1 MVQVQDFHGS
11 STHQSSLASI
21 VNYPPKR
28 DSIKALKVTVCFVI
42 TKRMAST
49 NETENLGESDTL
61 MKLKHVGRKL
71 LRCNVPVDELL
82 ELLDNLDLILSTVN
96 QLPSEP
102 MQEALVPS
110 MKALISDELLRH
122 TDEDVKISVTSC
134 IAEITRITAPDS
146 PYDDEQMKEIF
157 NLMVAAFDKLSD
169 ISGHYYEKVLSILDN
184 VAKIRLCLVMLDLE
198 CDNLIIEMF
207 QHFLRIVR
215 SNHLQDVIDSMELI
229 MTLVLDESDEVSADL
244 LRPLL
249 DSLRKENQTISPTS
263 WTLAEKVVTNSS
275 VKLKPYLLR
284 AVESSGRA
292 LNEYAQIVTSI
303 CQNESESSQHDHS
316 NEYNKEVVQ
325 AVENEPDV
333 PKDADE
339 QATTA
344 TTQIDAEEQPTTA
357 TTQIDAEEQPTTVT
371 TQIDA
376 EEQPTTVTAQID
388 AEEQPATTT
397 TKIDAAKDTVEQL
410 SDVKKGLKPD
420 ITCERSAE
428 IIEETNLNIISA
440 HGSTMDDQIIKESGS
455 KRKPHPDHTKNS
467 KSSDTQ
473 ANSEAGNLDAVKE
486 SRSET
491 HPNTRSIKR
500 GRKPN
505 SLMNAEEGYDHSWIR
520 SGKKT
525 RKLTSSKKNG
535 NSSSVSL
542 LPEGPT
548 SQNDEMQS
556 KPETASEAQAS
567 QLEKENTPQPVQSK
581 KTRNVSRDSSP
592 NENPASGKENVPSK
606 HKDTCEEHKVLASE
620 TKTDNNTDV
629 SAPSPNP
636 NFPDASRRKRGR
648 PRKKVSTGNQDVDP
662 NCLSKSMKDNSSP
675 QPEGNSSESPNDKLK
690 KESEVRKD
698 SEVKPHTSIRKIKFT
713 MKSDKKNAAAP
724 KSVVVGMEP
733 KVPCE
738 DDQKQKSAVNVEV
751 ENREEDKPPSQKEA
765 KKRKKLKSTANKD
778 IDKSSADEELI
789 TGFASKTLNGVEK
802 TPQTRLT
809 RRHAKGKE
817 SKTVDLVEPLPGSK
831 IMVWWPADKTFY
843 EGVVESY
850 DPVKKRHTVLYTD
863 GETERLN
870 LKKEKW
876 MAASADVQG
885 LALQRL
891 AEASDT
897 TQMNNNEISKL
908 ELAKGVKVNSKK
920 SRGRPCA
927 GTSKSKSKSV
937 KSVILSAL
945 DKSSSADDAPDHPPS
960 GNTKAKRSKMG
971 SELRKKRKMLE
982 F

>member
-1 MVQVQDFHGS
+1 
-11 STHQSSLASI
+11 
-21 VNYPPKR
+21 
-28 DSIKALKVTVCFVI
+28 
-42 TKRMAST
+42 MAST
-49 NETENLGESDTL
+49 NETENLGESDTVK
-61 MKLKHVGRKL
+61 KLKHVGRKL

-102 MQEALVPS
+102 IQEALVPS

-134 IAEITRITAPDS
+134 IAEITRITAPDT

-263 WTLAEKVVTNSS
+263 WSLAEKVVTNSS

-303 CQNESESSQHDHS
+303 CQNESESSRHDHS
-316 NEYNKEVVQ
+316 NEHNKEVVQ

-344 TTQIDAEEQPTTA
+344 TTEIDAEEQPTTV
-357 TTQIDAEEQPTTVT
+357 TSQIDAEEQPTTVT
-371 TQIDA
+371 SQIDA

-397 TKIDAAKDTVEQL
+397 TKIDAAKDAVEQL
-410 SDVKKGLKPD
+410 SDVNKGLKPD
-420 ITCERSAE
+420 ITCERGAE

-542 LPEGPT
+542 LPEDPT

-606 HKDTCEEHKVLASE
+606 HKDTCEGHKVLASE
-620 TKTDNNTDV
+620 TKTDNNIDV

-636 NFPDASRRKRGR
+636 NLPDGSRRKRGR

-675 QPEGNSSESPNDKLK
+675 QPERNFSESPNDKLK

-778 IDKSSADEELI
+778 LDKSSADEELI

-817 SKTVDLVEPLPGSK
+817 SKTVDLVEPLPGNK

-876 MAASADVQG
+876 MAASAEVQG

-920 SRGRPCA
+920 ARGRPCA
-927 GTSKSKSKSV
+927 GTSKSKSV

-945 DKSSSADDAPDHPPS
+945 DKSSPADDAPDHPPA

>member
-1 MVQVQDFHGS
+1 
-11 STHQSSLASI
+11 
-21 VNYPPKR
+21 
-28 DSIKALKVTVCFVI
+28 
-42 TKRMAST
+42 MAST
-49 NETENLGESDTL
+49 NETENLGESDTVK
-61 MKLKHVGRKL
+61 KLKHVGRKL

-102 MQEALVPS
+102 IQEALVPS

-134 IAEITRITAPDS
+134 IAEITRITAPDT

-263 WTLAEKVVTNSS
+263 WSLAE
-275 VKLKPYLLR
+275 
-284 AVESSGRA
+284 A

-303 CQNESESSQHDHS
+303 CQNESESSRHDHS
-316 NEYNKEVVQ
+316 NEHNKEVVQ

-344 TTQIDAEEQPTTA
+344 TTEIDAEEQPTTV
-357 TTQIDAEEQPTTVT
+357 TSQIDAEEQPTTVT
-371 TQIDA
+371 SQIDA

-397 TKIDAAKDTVEQL
+397 TKIDAAKDAVEQL
-410 SDVKKGLKPD
+410 SDVNKGLKPD
-420 ITCERSAE
+420 ITCERGAE

-542 LPEGPT
+542 LPEDPT

-606 HKDTCEEHKVLASE
+606 HKDTCEGHKVLASE
-620 TKTDNNTDV
+620 TKTDNNIDV

-636 NFPDASRRKRGR
+636 NLPDGSRRKRGR

-675 QPEGNSSESPNDKLK
+675 QPERNFSESPNDKLK

-778 IDKSSADEELI
+778 LDKSSADEELI

-817 SKTVDLVEPLPGSK
+817 SKTVDLVEPLPGNK

-876 MAASADVQG
+876 MAASAEVQG

-920 SRGRPCA
+920 ARGRPCA
-927 GTSKSKSKSV
+927 GTSKSKSV

-945 DKSSSADDAPDHPPS
+945 DKSSPADDAPDHPPA

>member
-1 MVQVQDFHGS
+1 
-11 STHQSSLASI
+11 
-21 VNYPPKR
+21 
-28 DSIKALKVTVCFVI
+28 
-42 TKRMAST
+42 MAST
-49 NETENLGESDTL
+49 NETENLGESDTVK
-61 MKLKHVGRKL
+61 KLKHVGRKL

-102 MQEALVPS
+102 IQEALVPS

-134 IAEITRITAPDS
+134 IAEITRITAPDT

-249 DSLRKENQTISPTS
+249 DSLRKENQ
-263 WTLAEKVVTNSS
+263 
-275 VKLKPYLLR
+275 
-284 AVESSGRA
+284 
-292 LNEYAQIVTSI
+292 
-303 CQNESESSQHDHS
+303 
-316 NEYNKEVVQ
+316 VQ

-344 TTQIDAEEQPTTA
+344 TTEIDAEEQPTTV
-357 TTQIDAEEQPTTVT
+357 TSQIDAEEQPTTVT
-371 TQIDA
+371 SQIDA

-397 TKIDAAKDTVEQL
+397 TKIDAAKDAVEQL
-410 SDVKKGLKPD
+410 SDVNKGLKPD
-420 ITCERSAE
+420 ITCERGAE

-542 LPEGPT
+542 LPEDPT

-606 HKDTCEEHKVLASE
+606 HKDTCEGHKVLASE
-620 TKTDNNTDV
+620 TKTDNNIDV

-636 NFPDASRRKRGR
+636 NLPDGSRRKRGR

-675 QPEGNSSESPNDKLK
+675 QPERNFSESPNDKLK

-778 IDKSSADEELI
+778 LDKSSADEELI

-817 SKTVDLVEPLPGSK
+817 SKTVDLVEPLPGNK

-876 MAASADVQG
+876 MAASAEVQG

-920 SRGRPCA
+920 ARGRPCA
-927 GTSKSKSKSV
+927 GTSKSKSV

-945 DKSSSADDAPDHPPS
+945 DKSSPADDAPDHPPA

>member
-1 MVQVQDFHGS
+1 
-11 STHQSSLASI
+11 
-21 VNYPPKR
+21 
-28 DSIKALKVTVCFVI
+28 
-42 TKRMAST
+42 
-49 NETENLGESDTL
+49 
-61 MKLKHVGRKL
+61 
-71 LRCNVPVDELL
+71 
-82 ELLDNLDLILSTVN
+82 
-96 QLPSEP
+96 
-102 MQEALVPS
+102 
-110 MKALISDELLRH
+110 
-122 TDEDVKISVTSC
+122 
-134 IAEITRITAPDS
+134 
-146 PYDDEQMKEIF
+146 
-157 NLMVAAFDKLSD
+157 
-169 ISGHYYEKVLSILDN
+169 
-184 VAKIRLCLVMLDLE
+184 
-198 CDNLIIEMF
+198 
-207 QHFLRIVR
+207 
-215 SNHLQDVIDSMELI
+215 
-229 MTLVLDESDEVSADL
+229 
-244 LRPLL
+244 
-249 DSLRKENQTISPTS
+249 
-263 WTLAEKVVTNSS
+263 
-275 VKLKPYLLR
+275 
-284 AVESSGRA
+284 
-292 LNEYAQIVTSI
+292 
-303 CQNESESSQHDHS
+303 
-316 NEYNKEVVQ
+316 
-325 AVENEPDV
+325 
-333 PKDADE
+333 
-339 QATTA
+339 
-344 TTQIDAEEQPTTA
+344 
-357 TTQIDAEEQPTTVT
+357 
-371 TQIDA
+371 
-376 EEQPTTVTAQID
+376 
-388 AEEQPATTT
+388 
-397 TKIDAAKDTVEQL
+397 
-410 SDVKKGLKPD
+410 
-420 ITCERSAE
+420 
-428 IIEETNLNIISA
+428 
-440 HGSTMDDQIIKESGS
+440 MDDQIIKESGS

-542 LPEGPT
+542 LPEDPT

-606 HKDTCEEHKVLASE
+606 HKDTCEGHKVLASE
-620 TKTDNNTDV
+620 TKTDNNIDV

-636 NFPDASRRKRGR
+636 NLPDGSRRKRGR

-675 QPEGNSSESPNDKLK
+675 QPERNFSESPNDKLK

-778 IDKSSADEELI
+778 LDKSSADEELI

-817 SKTVDLVEPLPGSK
+817 SKTVDLVEPLPGNK

-876 MAASADVQG
+876 MAASAEVQG

-920 SRGRPCA
+920 ARGRPCA
-927 GTSKSKSKSV
+927 GTSKSKSV

-945 DKSSSADDAPDHPPS
+945 DKSSPADDAPDHPPA

>member
-1 MVQVQDFHGS
+1 
-11 STHQSSLASI
+11 
-21 VNYPPKR
+21 
-28 DSIKALKVTVCFVI
+28 
-42 TKRMAST
+42 MAST
-49 NETENLGESDTL
+49 NETENLGESDTVK
-61 MKLKHVGRKL
+61 KLKHVGRKL

-102 MQEALVPS
+102 IQEALVPS

-134 IAEITRITAPDS
+134 IAEITRITAPDT

-249 DSLRKENQTISPTS
+249 DSLRKENQ
-263 WTLAEKVVTNSS
+263 
-275 VKLKPYLLR
+275 LKPYLLR

-303 CQNESESSQHDHS
+303 CQNESESSRHDHS
-316 NEYNKEVVQ
+316 NEHNKEVVQ

-344 TTQIDAEEQPTTA
+344 TTEIDAEEQPTTV
-357 TTQIDAEEQPTTVT
+357 TSQIDAEEQPTTVT
-371 TQIDA
+371 SQIDA

-397 TKIDAAKDTVEQL
+397 TKIDAAKDAVEQL
-410 SDVKKGLKPD
+410 SDVNKGLKPD
-420 ITCERSAE
+420 ITCERGAE

-542 LPEGPT
+542 LPEDPT

-606 HKDTCEEHKVLASE
+606 HKDTCEGHKVLASE
-620 TKTDNNTDV
+620 TKTDNNIDV

-636 NFPDASRRKRGR
+636 NLPDGSRRKRGR

-675 QPEGNSSESPNDKLK
+675 QPERNFSESPNDKLK

-778 IDKSSADEELI
+778 LDKSSADEELI

-817 SKTVDLVEPLPGSK
+817 SKTVDLVEPLPGNK

-876 MAASADVQG
+876 MAASAEVQG

-920 SRGRPCA
+920 ARGRPCA
-927 GTSKSKSKSV
+927 GTSKSKSV

-945 DKSSSADDAPDHPPS
+945 DKSSPADDAPDHPPA

>member
-28 DSIKALKVTVCFVI
+28 DSIKALKVTLCFVI

-134 IAEITRITAPDS
+134 IAEITRITAPDT

-344 TTQIDAEEQPTTA
+344 TTRIDAEEQPTTV
-357 TTQIDAEEQPTTVT
+357 TSQIDAEEQPTTVT
-371 TQIDA
+371 SQIDAEEQPTTVTAQIDA

-397 TKIDAAKDTVEQL
+397 TKIDAAKDAVEQL
-410 SDVKKGLKPD
+410 SDVNKGLKPD
-420 ITCERSAE
+420 ITCERGAE

-440 HGSTMDDQIIKESGS
+440 HGSTMDDQIIIESGS
-455 KRKPHPDHTKNS
+455 KRKPHPAHTKNS

-486 SRSET
+486 SRTET

-542 LPEGPT
+542 LPEDHT

-636 NFPDASRRKRGR
+636 NFPDGSRRKRGR

-675 QPEGNSSESPNDKLK
+675 QPEGNSSESPNDNLK
-690 KESEVRKD
+690 KESKVRKD

-778 IDKSSADEELI
+778 LDKSSADE
-789 TGFASKTLNGVEK
+789 
-802 TPQTRLT
+802 
-809 RRHAKGKE
+809 E

-876 MAASADVQG
+876 VAASAEVQG

-927 GTSKSKSKSV
+927 GTSKSKSV

-945 DKSSSADDAPDHPPS
+945 DKSSSADDAPDHPPA

>member
-1 MVQVQDFHGS
+1 
-11 STHQSSLASI
+11 
-21 VNYPPKR
+21 
-28 DSIKALKVTVCFVI
+28 
-42 TKRMAST
+42 MAST

-134 IAEITRITAPDS
+134 IAEITRITAPDT

-344 TTQIDAEEQPTTA
+344 TTRIDAEEQPTTV
-357 TTQIDAEEQPTTVT
+357 TSQIDAEEQPTTVT
-371 TQIDA
+371 SQIDAEEQPTTVTAQIDA

-397 TKIDAAKDTVEQL
+397 TKIDAAKDAVEQL
-410 SDVKKGLKPD
+410 SDVNKGLKPD
-420 ITCERSAE
+420 ITCERGAE

-440 HGSTMDDQIIKESGS
+440 HGSTMDDQIIIESGS
-455 KRKPHPDHTKNS
+455 KRKPHPAHTKNS

-486 SRSET
+486 SRTET

-542 LPEGPT
+542 LPEDHT

-636 NFPDASRRKRGR
+636 NFPDGSRRKRGR

-675 QPEGNSSESPNDKLK
+675 QPEGNSSESPNDNLK
-690 KESEVRKD
+690 KESKVRKD

-778 IDKSSADEELI
+778 LDKSSADEELI

-850 DPVKKRHTVLYTD
+850 DPVKKRHTVRWLRLVLFSLLMHLLCRCELYTLSIFHVLVLYTD

-876 MAASADVQG
+876 VAASAEVQG

-927 GTSKSKSKSV
+927 GTSKSKSV

-945 DKSSSADDAPDHPPS
+945 DKSSSADDAPDHPPA

>member
-1 MVQVQDFHGS
+1 
-11 STHQSSLASI
+11 
-21 VNYPPKR
+21 
-28 DSIKALKVTVCFVI
+28 
-42 TKRMAST
+42 MAST

-169 ISGHYYEKVLSILDN
+169 ISGHYYDKVLSILDN

-344 TTQIDAEEQPTTA
+344 TTQIDAEEQPTTV
-357 TTQIDAEEQPTTVT
+357 TSQIDAEEQPTTVT
-371 TQIDA
+371 SQIDA

-388 AEEQPATTT
+388 AEEQPAITT
-397 TKIDAAKDTVEQL
+397 TKIDAAKDAVEQL
-410 SDVKKGLKPD
+410 SDVNKGLKPD
-420 ITCERSAE
+420 ITCERGAE

-440 HGSTMDDQIIKESGS
+440 HGSTMDDQIIKESDS

-713 MKSDKKNAAAP
+713 MKSDKKNAVAP

-778 IDKSSADEELI
+778 LDKSSADEELI

-802 TPQTRLT
+802 SPQTRLT

-876 MAASADVQG
+876 MAASAEVQG

-908 ELAKGVKVNSKK
+908 ELAKGVKVDSKK

-927 GTSKSKSKSV
+927 GTSKSKSV

-945 DKSSSADDAPDHPPS
+945 DKASSADDAPDHPLA

>member
-1 MVQVQDFHGS
+1 
-11 STHQSSLASI
+11 
-21 VNYPPKR
+21 
-28 DSIKALKVTVCFVI
+28 
-42 TKRMAST
+42 MAST

-134 IAEITRITAPDS
+134 IAEITRITAPDT
-146 PYDDEQMKEIF
+146 PYDDEQM
-157 NLMVAAFDKLSD
+157 
-169 ISGHYYEKVLSILDN
+169 KVLSILDN

-344 TTQIDAEEQPTTA
+344 TTRIDAEEQPTTV
-357 TTQIDAEEQPTTVT
+357 TSQIDAEEQPTTVT
-371 TQIDA
+371 SQIDAEEQPTTVTAQIDA

-397 TKIDAAKDTVEQL
+397 TKIDAAKDAVEQL
-410 SDVKKGLKPD
+410 SDVNKGLKPD
-420 ITCERSAE
+420 ITCERGAE

-440 HGSTMDDQIIKESGS
+440 HGSTMDDQIIIESGS
-455 KRKPHPDHTKNS
+455 KRKPHPAHTKNS

-486 SRSET
+486 SRTET

-542 LPEGPT
+542 LPEDHT

-636 NFPDASRRKRGR
+636 NFPDGSRRKRGR

-675 QPEGNSSESPNDKLK
+675 QPEGNSSESPNDNLK
-690 KESEVRKD
+690 KESKVRKD

-778 IDKSSADEELI
+778 LDKSSADEELI

-876 MAASADVQG
+876 VAASAEVQG

-927 GTSKSKSKSV
+927 GTSKSKSV

-945 DKSSSADDAPDHPPS
+945 DKSSSADDAPDHPPA

>member
-28 DSIKALKVTVCFVI
+28 DSIKALKVTLCFVI

-134 IAEITRITAPDS
+134 IAEITRITAPDT
-146 PYDDEQMKEIF
+146 PYDDEQM
-157 NLMVAAFDKLSD
+157 
-169 ISGHYYEKVLSILDN
+169 KVLSILDN

-344 TTQIDAEEQPTTA
+344 TTRIDAEEQPTTV
-357 TTQIDAEEQPTTVT
+357 TSQIDAEEQPTTVT
-371 TQIDA
+371 SQIDAEEQPTTVTAQIDA

-397 TKIDAAKDTVEQL
+397 TKIDAAKDAVEQL
-410 SDVKKGLKPD
+410 SDVNKGLKPD
-420 ITCERSAE
+420 ITCERGAE

-440 HGSTMDDQIIKESGS
+440 HGSTMDDQIIIESGS
-455 KRKPHPDHTKNS
+455 KRKPHPAHTKNS

-486 SRSET
+486 SRTET

-542 LPEGPT
+542 LPEDHT

-636 NFPDASRRKRGR
+636 NFPDGSRRKRGR

-675 QPEGNSSESPNDKLK
+675 QPEGNSSESPNDNLK
-690 KESEVRKD
+690 KESKVRKD

-778 IDKSSADEELI
+778 LDKSSADEELI

-876 MAASADVQG
+876 VAASAEVQG

-927 GTSKSKSKSV
+927 GTSKSKSV

-945 DKSSSADDAPDHPPS
+945 DKSSSADDAPDHPPA